1 MSKKVNLGNLGG
13 GPKGQEVSEVE
24 LVPDA
29 WPKFEGFIRHV
40 AKAGPQHRPAKPHKP
55 PKSKPKSK
63 LTK

>member
-1 MSKKVNLGNLGG
+1 M
-13 GPKGQEVSEVE
+13 PEVE

-29 WPKFEGFIRHV
+29 WPKFEGFIRDV